1 MVTVSELARGF
12 GHLSQ
17 GRSAVREQYATKAE
31 VWGAY
36 IRQWQRA
43 EPLKAQ
49 FWDRPVNWRLTLSRR
64 PDAAPYSSEVQQ
76 PMRATAIT
84 SGHPHTR
91 NAAPSVQDRLRGPN
105 WAGRAGQDADGLDLS
120 SALGPARPPVPCAG
134 PAMVIGQVG
143 LG

>member
-1 MVTVSELARGF
+1 MVVTVSELARGF

-49 FWDRPVNWRLTLSRR
+49 FWDRPVSHGHREW
-64 PDAAPYSSEVQQ
+64 PP
-76 PMRATAIT
+76 T
-84 SGHPHTR
+84 S
-91 NAAPSVQDRLRGPN
+91 VC
-105 WAGRAGQDADGLDLS
+105 
-120 SALGPARPPVPCAG
+120 AR
-134 PAMVIGQVG
+134 
-143 LG
+143 